1 MNELIT
7 AAVRDEDVQVLN
19 DFPQE
24 LMNDW
29 EKEIVFWIADY
40 MRKYSKMPTLT
51 RLQKE
56 FDDFLPLK
64 SVDPILDI
72 FDREVLE
79 KKRLLATNMVASL
92 AEALREPRFDPS
104 DTISEV
110 HRTLSVSQT
119 GLIKYSTFDREEYF
133 RPRTPL
139 MFHFPLIDKVTGGLL
154 NGDLGYIVG
163 RLGTGKSTTAQWV
176 THQWWKDGK
185 RMLFISGEMM
195 PIDVLMRLDAM
206 VGGFNPRKLRM
217 SVKTLDLQKKV
228 QIVSHVASASSGEI
242 IFPKSRMMTPSAII
256 GAATQ
261 LEVDAVIIDGV
272 YLMRTDRYVASKW
285 ERVAEISNHLKQG
298 ALSLGIPFL
307 GITQLRRLGG
317 KEKVEVEDIAYSDAL
332 GQDADVVLSITPT
345 DIPNQIDLELIKNR
359 FGDATIGTQLTI
371 DWDRM
376 RILDGGAAP
385 IL

>member
-7 AAVRDEDVQVLN
+7 AAIREEDVQVLN
-19 DFPQE
+19 DFPPDLQ
-24 LMNDW
+24 NDW
-29 EKEIVFWIADY
+29 EKEIILWIAEY

-64 SVDPILDI
+64 SVDPIMDI

-79 KKRLLATNMVASL
+79 KKRLFATNMIATLS
-92 AEALREPRFDPS
+92 EALREARYDPAEV
-104 DTISEV
+104 IAEV

-119 GLIKYSTFDREEYF
+119 GLIKYSTFDRGEYF
-133 RPRTPL
+133 KPRTPL

-163 RLGTGKSTTAQWV
+163 RLGTGKSTTAQWI

-195 PIDVLMRLDAM
+195 PVDVLMRLDAM
-206 VGGFNPRKLRM
+206 VGGFNPRMLRM
-217 SVKTLDLQKKV
+217 STKTIELQKKV
-228 QIVSHVASASSGEI
+228 EIVSHVAASASGEI

-272 YLMRTDRYVASKW
+272 YLMRTDRYISSKW

-307 GITQLRRLGG
+307 GITQIRRLGG

-332 GQDADVVLSITPT
+332 GQDADVILSITPGGS
-345 DIPNQIDLELIKNR
+345 PNAVDLELIKNR
-359 FGDATIGTQLTI
+359 FGNATIGTQLTI
-371 DWDRM
+371 DWEHM

>member
-1 MNELIT
+1 VNELIT
-7 AAVRDEDVQVLN
+7 AAIREEDVQVLN

-29 EKEIVFWIADY
+29 EKDICLWIADY

-56 FDDFLPLK
+56 FVDFLPLK
-64 SVDPILDI
+64 SVDPLLDI

-79 KKRLLATNMVASL
+79 KKRLLATNMVATLS
-92 AEALREPRFDPS
+92 EALREPRFDPAGAIA
-104 DTISEV
+104 DV

-133 RPRTPL
+133 KPRTPL

-206 VGGFNPRKLRM
+206 VGGFNPRELRM
-217 SVKTLDLQKKV
+217 STKTLGLQKKV
-228 QIVSHVASASSGEI
+228 QIVSHVAAASKGEI
-242 IFPKSRMMTPSAII
+242 IFPKNRMMTPSAVI

-272 YLMRTDRYVASKW
+272 YLMRTDRFVASKW

-345 DIPNQIDLELIKNR
+345 DVPNQIELELIKNR

-371 DWDRM
+371 DWDHM

-385 IL
+385 VL